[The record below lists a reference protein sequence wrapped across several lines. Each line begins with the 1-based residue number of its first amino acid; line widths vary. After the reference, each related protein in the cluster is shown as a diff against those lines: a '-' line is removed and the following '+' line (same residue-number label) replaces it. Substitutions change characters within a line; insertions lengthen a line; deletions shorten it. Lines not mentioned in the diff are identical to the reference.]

1 MDTLGLF
8 LPMMMLSSKTREAL
22 KEKAQDSFT
31 IDEVVDVMAH
41 AVAECIREIT
51 EREAEMK
58 KREELP
64 NNKGQR
70 DGE

>member
-1 MDTLGLF
+1 
-8 LPMMMLSSKTREAL
+8 MMMLSSKTREAL

-41 AVAECIREIT
+41 AVAECIRDLT

-58 KREELP
+58 KQEE
-64 NNKGQR
+64 KGNAPTDKEQR

>member
-1 MDTLGLF
+1 
-8 LPMMMLSSKTREAL
+8 MMMLSSKTREVL

-41 AVAECIREIT
+41 AVVECIREVT
-51 EREAEMK
+51 EQELELKAA
-58 KREELP
+58 KREE
-64 NNKGQR
+64 KGNAPTDKEQR

>member
-1 MDTLGLF
+1 
-8 LPMMMLSSKTREAL
+8 MMMLSSKTREAL
-22 KEKAQDSFT
+22 KEKAQDLFT
-31 IDEVVDVMAH
+31 IEEVVDVMAH

-58 KREELP
+58 KREE
-64 NNKGQR
+64 KGNAPIDKVQS